1 MAKTK
6 VEMAGEFSPGGISRL
21 IEALRPARID
31 TQDGVKAVFDDGWF
45 HIRVSN
51 TEGVVRVMAESMS
64 EARTEVLLSSARD
77 VLAQSWGA
85 AG

>member
-1 MAKTK
+1 
-6 VEMAGEFSPGGISRL
+6 
-21 IEALRPARID
+21 
-31 TQDGVKAVFDDGWF
+31 
-45 HIRVSN
+45 
-51 TEGVVRVMAESMS
+51 VRVMAESMS